1 MNIVL
6 EGPDG
11 SGKSTLARVI
21 LQHVPALAYTPGE
34 GPPKHPGEMVERVE
48 RYLRLDNCLFDRHP
62 CVSQLI
68 YDQFRTKGE
77 GIPQPLVNQ
86 FYASKPFFIYCYGR
100 AGAHVADHSHAD
112 TPEHLAMIEKHDD
125 NIRNAYHEWANGH
138 VPVMYWYSVEDPG
151 HVASA
156 QFIIDSIKKELSH
169 AE

>member
-34 GPPKHPGEMVERVE
+34 GPPKYPGEMPERVE
-48 RYLRLDNCLFDRHP
+48 RYLRLNNCLFDRHP

-68 YDQFRTKGE
+68 YDRFRTNGE
-77 GIPQPLVNQ
+77 GVPQHLVDR

-100 AGAHVADHSHAD
+100 GPHIADNSHAD
-112 TPEHLAMIEKHDD
+112 TLEHLAMIEEHD
-125 NIRNAYHEWANGH
+125 NSIRDAYHEWGSTH
-138 VPVMYWYSVEDPG
+138 VPVFCWYSIEDPHLG
-151 HVASA
+151 TTTEA
-156 QFIIDSIKKELSH
+156 IIDSIKKELSH
-169 AE
+169 AK